1 MDERTAKIYRAAAAE
16 DWQDT
21 GEIVELLGDDSIDL
35 LTVATTLQAG
45 ILSEETAR
53 TEADGVIRWR
63 VTERGKDLSRKPK
76 PRAKP
81 KRR

>member
-1 MDERTAKIYRAAAAE
+1 MDARTERIYRAAAAE

-21 GEIVELLGDDSIDL
+21 GEIVELLGDDSLDL

-45 ILSEETAR
+45 ILSEEVAR

-63 VTERGKDLSRKPK
+63 ITSRGRDLLPRRK
-76 PRAKP
+76 AKA
-81 KRR
+81 KK